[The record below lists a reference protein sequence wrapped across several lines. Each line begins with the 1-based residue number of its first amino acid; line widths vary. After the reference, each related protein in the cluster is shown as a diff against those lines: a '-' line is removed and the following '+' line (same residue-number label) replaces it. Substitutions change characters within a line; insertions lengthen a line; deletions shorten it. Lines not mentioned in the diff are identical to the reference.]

1 MRRFLTYVL
10 AFLLSAASLCARQ
23 LDSLSQAS
31 LRDKVKEYFGA
42 LQHEDLEV
50 QKSEADFMIE
60 VSSDTLIRQFI
71 ASEIYDHYIDSPVMG
86 AENVAVHIFDRWFSD
101 GTLKMDSDMDF
112 INAKMFAE
120 FNRQS
125 LIGMKASPLVMEGM
139 DGSLVELFT
148 PSDKGGSY
156 RILFFYDTGCAK
168 CKVESI
174 LLRNMLAVGSFPVEF
189 YAVYSGDD
197 RQAWESYVQERF
209 PESDMIHIW
218 DPSMASDF
226 QRKYGVIQTPRL
238 FLVSPDGVIIGRGL
252 DSAALSTMLHGIFD
266 EVNLEYGGDESVE
279 LFDKVFLEGGAEPV
293 ENDVRRIADY
303 IEDTALAAGDTV
315 MFRQLTGDLLY
326 YLSAQKGEAFK
337 EGASYLINEKILSR
351 EEIWRTA
358 DDSLKVIG
366 LAEFMDGLLDKAKP
380 GTLIADLK
388 VPADRLR
395 SGKGRYGDYNL
406 RKLKGDRNII
416 IFYAEGCHV
425 CDAEKEAAR
434 LLAADDRKVRIFLVN
449 VDAIVRSYPALAS
462 KLFNHFDLSTLP
474 YIIETDRK
482 GVIMHRYMTLQKL

>member
-1 MRRFLTYVL
+1 MRRILTYVL
-10 AFLLSAASLCARQ
+10 AFLLSTASLCARQ

-50 QKSEADFMIE
+50 QKNEADFMIE

-71 ASEIYDHYIDSPVMG
+71 ASEIYNHYIDSPVMG

-174 LLRNMLAVGSFPVEF
+174 LLRNMLAVEAFPVEF

-197 RQAWESYVQERF
+197 REAWESYVHERF

-303 IEDTALAAGDTV
+303 IEDTALSAGDTV

-351 EEIWRTA
+351 GDIWRTQ

-366 LAEFMDGLLDKAKP
+366 LAQFMDGLLDKAVP
-380 GTLIADLK
+380 GSRIADLK
-388 VPADRLR
+388 VPAVQLK
-395 SGKGRYGDYNL
+395 SGKDKAGVFRMTKL
-406 RKLKGDRNII
+406 RGKRNII
-416 IFYAEGCHV
+416 LFFAEGCHI
-425 CDAEKEAAR
+425 CDAEKKAAR
-434 LLAADDRKVRIFLVN
+434 ELSENDRNVRVMMVN
-449 VDAIVRSYPALAS
+449 VDQIVASDPALAS
-462 KLFNHFDLSTLP
+462 RLFDSFDLSTLP

-482 GVIMHRYMTLQKL
+482 GIILRRYITLQ

>member
-50 QKSEADFMIE
+50 QKNEADFMIE

-101 GTLKMDSDMDF
+101 GTLKMDSEMDF

-156 RILFFYDTGCAK
+156 RILFFYDTGCAN

-174 LLRNMLAVGSFPVEF
+174 LLRNMLAVGSVPVEF
-189 YAVYSGDD
+189 YAIYSGDD

-252 DSAALSTMLHGIFD
+252 DSAALSAMLHDIFD
-266 EVNLEYGGDESVE
+266 EVNLDYGGDESVE

-351 EEIWRTA
+351 DDIWRTQ

-366 LAEFMDGLLDKAKP
+366 LAQFMDGLLDKAVP
-380 GTLIADLK
+380 GSRIADVK
-388 VPADRLR
+388 VPAVQIK
-395 SGKGRYGDYNL
+395 SGKDKTGIFRMPKL
-406 RKLKGDRNII
+406 RGKRNII
-416 IFYAEGCHV
+416 LFFAEGCHV
-425 CDAEKEAAR
+425 CDAEKKAA
-434 LLAADDRKVRIFLVN
+434 LELAEKDRNMRVVLVN
-449 VDAIVRSYPALAS
+449 VDQIVASDPALAS
-462 KLFNHFDLSTLP
+462 RLFDSFDLSTLP

-482 GVIMHRYMTLQKL
+482 GIILRRYSSLQ

>member
-1 MRRFLTYVL
+1 MRRLLTYFL

-23 LDSLSQAS
+23 LDSLTQAS
-31 LRDKVKEYFGA
+31 LRNKVKEYFGA
-42 LQHEDLEV
+42 LQYEDLEV
-50 QKSEADFMIE
+50 QKNEADFMIE

-189 YAVYSGDD
+189 YAIYSGDD

-252 DSAALSTMLHGIFD
+252 DSAALSAMLHDIFD
-266 EVNLEYGGDESVE
+266 EVNLDYGGDESVE

-351 EEIWRTA
+351 DDIWRTQ

-366 LAEFMDGLLDKAKP
+366 LAQFMDGLLDKAVP
-380 GTLIADLK
+380 GSRIADVK
-388 VPADRLR
+388 VPAVQIK
-395 SGKGRYGDYNL
+395 SGKDKTGIFRMPKL
-406 RKLKGDRNII
+406 RGKRNII
-416 IFYAEGCHV
+416 LFFAEGCHV
-425 CDAEKEAAR
+425 CDAEKKAA
-434 LLAADDRKVRIFLVN
+434 LELAEKDRNMRVVLVN
-449 VDAIVRSYPALAS
+449 VDQIVASDPALAS
-462 KLFNHFDLSTLP
+462 RLFDSFDLSTLP

-482 GVIMHRYMTLQKL
+482 GIILRRYSSLQ

>member
-50 QKSEADFMIE
+50 QKNEADFMIE
-60 VSSDTLIRQFI
+60 VSSDTLVRQFI
-71 ASEIYDHYIDSPVMG
+71 ASEIYNHYIDSPVMG

-112 INAKMFAE
+112 INAKMFVE

-303 IEDTALAAGDTV
+303 IEYTALAAGDTV

-351 EEIWRTA
+351 GDIWRTQ

-366 LAEFMDGLLDKAKP
+366 LAQFMDGLLDKTVP
-380 GTLIADLK
+380 GSRIADLK
-388 VPADRLR
+388 VPAVQLK
-395 SGKGRYGDYNL
+395 SGKDKAGVFRMTKL
-406 RKLKGDRNII
+406 RGKRNII
-416 IFYAEGCHV
+416 LFFAEGCHV
-425 CDAEKEAAR
+425 CDAEKKAAR
-434 LLAADDRKVRIFLVN
+434 ELSENDRNVRVMMVN
-449 VDAIVRSYPALAS
+449 VDQIVASDPALAS
-462 KLFNHFDLSTLP
+462 RFFDSFDLSTLP

-482 GVIMHRYMTLQKL
+482 GIILRRYISLQ

>member
-23 LDSLSQAS
+23 LDSLTQAS
-31 LRDKVKEYFGA
+31 LRNKVKEYFGA

-50 QKSEADFMIE
+50 QKNEADFMIE

-279 LFDKVFLEGGAEPV
+279 LFDKVFLEGGEEPV

-351 EEIWRTA
+351 GDIWRTQ

-366 LAEFMDGLLDKAKP
+366 LAQFMDGLLDKAVP
-380 GTLIADLK
+380 GSRIADVK
-388 VPADRLR
+388 VPAVQLK
-395 SGKGRYGDYNL
+395 SGKDKAGVFRMTNL
-406 RKLKGDRNII
+406 RGKRNII
-416 IFYAEGCHV
+416 LFFAEGCHV
-425 CDAEKEAAR
+425 CDAEKKAAR
-434 LLAADDRKVRIFLVN
+434 ELSENDRNVRVMMVN
-449 VDAIVRSYPALAS
+449 VDQIVASDPALAS
-462 KLFNHFDLSTLP
+462 RLFDSFDLSTLP

-482 GVIMHRYMTLQKL
+482 GIILRRYITLQ